1 MFYDMLN
8 PTLLARIR
16 AQTGAPTL
24 LGEHDD
30 HHGLRAQPGLAPEL
44 VQSGCQQLLGQI
56 RAAGYEASD
65 VPPADG
71 APWSFEILWTIPS
84 PDGEDALVRGSIGQT
99 QADGQAG
106 WSLHLDVEQPNEET
120 EILTLETAQLD
131 DATFLRWLAVW
142 LDAGLSRHAFLAAIP
157 VPAAGQDDQS
167 AQPAE
172 QAHTA

>member
-1 MFYDMLN
+1 MFYDMLH

-16 AQTGAPTL
+16 AQTGAPAL
-24 LGEHDD
+24 LGERDD

-44 VQSGCQQLLGQI
+44 ALSGCQQLLGQI
-56 RAAGYEASD
+56 RAAGYEASETL
-65 VPPADG
+65 AAEG

-99 QADGQAG
+99 GADGEGEGQAG
-106 WSLHLDVEQPNEET
+106 WSFHLDVEQPNEET

-142 LDAGLSRHAFLAAIP
+142 LDAGLSRHAFLASIP
-157 VPAAGQDDQS
+157 APAAGED
-167 AQPAE
+167 AQPA
-172 QAHTA
+172 